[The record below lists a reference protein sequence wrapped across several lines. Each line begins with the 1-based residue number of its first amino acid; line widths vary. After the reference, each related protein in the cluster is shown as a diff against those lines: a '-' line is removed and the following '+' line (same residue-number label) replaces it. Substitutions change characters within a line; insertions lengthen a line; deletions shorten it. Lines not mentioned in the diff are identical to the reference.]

1 MSVEKLIVDHM
12 ETWTSALQTRSP
24 PGAAVPEKLIYMA
37 LRNYVS

>member
-12 ETWTSALQTRSP
+12 ETWTSALQTRSTA
-24 PGAAVPEKLIYMA
+24 GRSSSGKLIYMA